1 MKQFYYFLT
10 ANLLLWVC
18 SLFLTSCEKED
29 VPPPIDLNTL
39 CKTFQRQQLQLY
51 VNGVEY
57 FGHTVTFAQNK
68 TTDVENNSSTMFLGI
83 SPLWPNVRNYT
94 SSEEYDY
101 EWIEMPVSVEATSNE
116 VFFQG
121 ILPIYEKNTVIGTE
135 GCWKNDTLRINVIY
149 RANIDGI
156 TDNTFIFDFTNESI
170 NLDFLHP
177 NSNFIEYDGEKIP
190 TKEFVKEAFGIFLKA
205 IRNNLGGANL
215 QLTFNRDGSVNMGLK
230 HMDKTTYVPINGHHA
245 YRLHT
250 SEYGFLQS
258 DSEGGKA
265 INRLLGLVYGPVQD
279 ATDGFLYTWQIGGQY
294 FMSIYY
300 DYDPHTSNL
309 RLGIGSK
316 SHFYAY
322 NFWKNWAGLFMYP
335 MEETVHGLSV
345 EETKKIRKM
354 VELFSNQDIHNI
366 LLSGKKQ

>member
-135 GCWKNDTLRINVIY
+135 GCWKNDTLSINVIY

-156 TDNTFIFDFTNESI
+156 T
-170 NLDFLHP
+170 
-177 NSNFIEYDGEKIP
+177 
-190 TKEFVKEAFGIFLKA
+190 
-205 IRNNLGGANL
+205 
-215 QLTFNRDGSVNMGLK
+215 
-230 HMDKTTYVPINGHHA
+230 
-245 YRLHT
+245 
-250 SEYGFLQS
+250 
-258 DSEGGKA
+258 
-265 INRLLGLVYGPVQD
+265 
-279 ATDGFLYTWQIGGQY
+279 
-294 FMSIYY
+294 
-300 DYDPHTSNL
+300 
-309 RLGIGSK
+309 
-316 SHFYAY
+316 
-322 NFWKNWAGLFMYP
+322 
-335 MEETVHGLSV
+335 
-345 EETKKIRKM
+345 
-354 VELFSNQDIHNI
+354 
-366 LLSGKKQ
+366 